1 MSGPALPAPRRR
13 AGRGAPAA
21 AWQTVATVTLGTVML
36 VLNSS
41 ALNIALPLV
50 AEHYEAGPLA
60 ATWTV
65 LGFMLVQTCLL
76 VVSGRVADRFDRRRI
91 YLLGIAAFTVASLV
105 AGFSPS
111 IGVLIALRVV
121 QGVAAALVMANG
133 TALIAA
139 AVPPSRLSQS
149 MGFYLGLMAA
159 APLIG
164 PSLGGYLAENVGW
177 EWVFWLNV
185 PAGAAAFAWGLLVL
199 PRSRSLSRDPIDA
212 VGSVLL
218 TGCLGMLV
226 LAVSQAGS
234 QESAGS
240 GLLPL
245 IAGPVLLLGF
255 VLRQRGA
262 KVPLV
267 DPALFADRPF
277 VLGSLASTLSAMGWI
292 GNVFLL
298 ALYFQNVQGMS
309 TAEAGLAV
317 LPGPLVGMI
326 ASPIGGQLGRRFRAD
341 RIAVAGALTSMTGLA
356 IPALLL
362 ERDTPYPV
370 ITAAM
375 VLVSAGSGILYTANT
390 TAIMLGVPGDRL
402 GVVNGVRLTLH
413 NLGTVLGPAVGVAVV
428 TSRLAA
434 DDRHLL
440 FATADALPPGG
451 AVAGL
456 AEGYRMAFAVFA
468 CGTLGASA
476 LLVGA
481 VRSRTRTAVPETG
494 AVPPPDAA
502 EPGAE
507 HEGADP
513 PERESAEPSNREG
526 TEPSER
532 ESAEIPPQDR
542 GA

>member
-1 MSGPALPAPRRR
+1 MSGPALPSPRPR
-13 AGRGAPAA
+13 AVRGASAG

-60 ATWTV
+60 ATWTI

-76 VVSGRVADRFDRRRI
+76 VVAGRVADRFDRRRI
-91 YLLGIAAFTVASLV
+91 YLLGIVLFTAASLV
-105 AGFSPS
+105 AGFAPS

-185 PAGAAAFAWGLLVL
+185 PAGAAALVWGMLVL
-199 PRSRSLSRDPIDA
+199 PRSRALSHDPIDA
-212 VGSVLL
+212 VGAALL
-218 TGCLGMLV
+218 TGWLGMLV

-240 GLLPL
+240 GWLPAV
-245 IAGPVLLLGF
+245 AGPLLFLGF
-255 VLRQRGA
+255 VLRQRKA

-267 DPALFADRPF
+267 DPSLFADRPF
-277 VLGSLASTLSAMGWI
+277 TLSGLATTLSAMGWI

-317 LPGPLVGMI
+317 LPGPIIGMI
-326 ASPIGGQLGRRFRAD
+326 ASPIGGQLGRWFRAD
-341 RIAVAGALTSMTGLA
+341 RIAVAGALTSMTGLTL
-356 IPALLL
+356 PVLLL

-370 ITAAM
+370 IAAAM
-375 VLVSAGSGILYTANT
+375 MLVSAGSGVFYTANT
-390 TAIMLGVPGDRL
+390 TMIMMGVPGDRL

-413 NLGTVLGPAVGVAVV
+413 NLGTVLGPAVAVAVA

-434 DDRHLL
+434 ADRHLL
-440 FATADALPPGG
+440 YATADARPSADAL
-451 AVAGL
+451 AGL
-456 AEGYRMAFAVFA
+456 VTGYRLAFAVFA
-468 CGTLGASA
+468 VASLCATA
-476 LLVGA
+476 LLIAA
-481 VRSRTRTAVPETG
+481 VRTRTRA
-494 AVPPPDAA
+494 AA
-502 EPGAE
+502 EPVGDASGTHDAVPIPNHDAQTGPRTE
-507 HEGADP
+507 PAGRDTADAP
-513 PERESAEPSNREG
+513 
-526 TEPSER
+526 PSER
-532 ESAEIPPQDR
+532 